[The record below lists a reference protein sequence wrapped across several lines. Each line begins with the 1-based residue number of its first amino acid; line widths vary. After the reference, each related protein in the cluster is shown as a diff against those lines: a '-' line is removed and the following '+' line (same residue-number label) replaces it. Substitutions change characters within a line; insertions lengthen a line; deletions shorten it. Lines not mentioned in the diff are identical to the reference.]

1 MFLKWLKKLSHL
13 GQNVRKYRLMNTV
26 GECWYD
32 SETTDQNVSA
42 KNDRNVSMKKK
53 NRLAVFLHLT
63 LLKQCLCFCWYF

>member
-42 KNDRNVSMKKK
+42 KNDRNVSM
-53 NRLAVFLHLT
+53 
-63 LLKQCLCFCWYF
+63 